1 MSASSSLSSLSAQ
14 PAAIGSFHDDNSY
27 SYNHIDCSG
36 TKTTIPGLP
45 RHPPLL
51 TLIRAKPQKYS
62 MLERKHGAKRENLLT
77 LREINEILNT
87 PIIQTRPVLTWFR
100 RFSAKKAV
108 EAVLVFSLCGIEPAP
123 FALTGVKPYSRFKSI
138 SHRHQI
144 AQRVIPRAPLVA
156 IDGLIVHCIDFAT
169 QILPSR

>member
-62 MLERKHGAKRENLLT
+62 MLERKHGAKPEKLLI

-87 PIIQTRPVLTWFR
+87 PINSNEACADLVLAIL
-100 RFSAKKAV
+100 S
-108 EAVLVFSLCGIEPAP
+108 EE
-123 FALTGVKPYSRFKSI
+123 SRGSC
-138 SHRHQI
+138 
-144 AQRVIPRAPLVA
+144 P
-156 IDGLIVHCIDFAT
+156 GL
-169 QILPSR
+169 